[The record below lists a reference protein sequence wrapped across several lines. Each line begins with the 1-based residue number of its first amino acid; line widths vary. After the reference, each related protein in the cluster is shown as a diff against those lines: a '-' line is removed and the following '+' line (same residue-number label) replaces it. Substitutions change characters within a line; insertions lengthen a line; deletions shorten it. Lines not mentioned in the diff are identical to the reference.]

1 MTRIIQFPLS
11 RPTLSVQ
18 IAAIVAAVNT
28 AKDGGD
34 YYAANMIF
42 VAGLHLIT
50 RGKRVMEK
58 AMAHW
63 CYIEVAGLD
72 WGDAFDVDDDDPYYD
87 LLNISAGDLHTCI
100 PVPMLQ
106 ADIIVAAYSA
116 CSRIERGEHNRETD
130 PTAPDRWSAESYHW
144 LRMGEEA
151 APLYLSAHGL
161 AEVNA
166 LRGQRIHRTME
177 VIV

>member
-1 MTRIIQFPLS
+1 MTRIMQFPIC
-11 RPTLSVQ
+11 RPALTEQ
-18 IAAIVAAVNT
+18 VASIISAVNT

-42 VAGLHLIT
+42 IAGLHLIT

-58 AMAHW
+58 SLAHW
-63 CYIEVAGLD
+63 CYVEELD
-72 WGDAFDVDDDDPYYD
+72 GFSDDPYYD
-87 LLNISAGDLHTCI
+87 LMNICAGDAHTCI

-106 ADIIVAAYSA
+106 DDIIAAAYSA
-116 CSRIERGEHNRETD
+116 CSKIERGEHNRETD

-151 APLYLSAHGL
+151 APLYLSESGL
-161 AEVNA
+161 TEVNA

-177 VIV
+177 AVEVFA